1 MNLNNK
7 ITLIIDYLNKGE
19 LKKVVSSCKKIIE
32 LKVENTIVYNLLGLG
47 LQKQRLFDSS
57 ITYFEKSIQLN
68 NKNYLALNNL
78 AVSLKAIHKIK
89 LSKKAYQDCLK
100 INPNYVGNN

>member
-32 LKVENTIVYNLLGLG
+32 LKVQNTIVYNLLGLG
-47 LQKQRLFDSS
+47 LQKQRLFDAS
-57 ITYFEKSIQLN
+57 ITYFKKSIQLN
-68 NKNYLALNNL
+68 NKNYLLPFTFSMTSSEIPFG
-78 AVSLKAIHKIK
+78 VSA
-89 LSKKAYQDCLK
+89 
-100 INPNYVGNN
+100 